1 MQKIEK
7 KTEKLK
13 YKKLIVVISIL
24 IPVVVAILFRIR
36 LENVDE
42 LLFLP
47 PIYATINGFTAIVLL
62 FALWAIKNKKMN
74 LHQNLMKI
82 AILLS
87 VVFLVMYVAYHLT
100 SDPTPFGGEAPIKY
114 IYYFILISHILLS
127 IGIIPLVLISYA
139 RAISKQFQS
148 HKRIA
153 RITFP
158 IWLYITVTG
167 VIIYVMISPYY
178 WIMKKFLI
186 IFFLILNFRKVYSQC
201 SMCRAVLESEDALET
216 AKGINDG
223 IVYLM
228 TIPYILVGL
237 VGFFVYKQLR
247 K

>member
-13 YKKLIVVISIL
+13 YKKLIVAISIL

-100 SDPTPFGGEAPIKY
+100 SDPTPFGGEGPIKY

-139 RAISKQFQS
+139 RAISKQFQN

-186 IFFLILNFRKVYSQC
+186 IFFLILNFKEVYSQC

-237 VGFFVYKQLR
+237 VGFFVYRQLR